1 MLQNGGPFVPLN
13 GINRA
18 SQRGIKTTKMK
29 PIIATALHDLTFPS
43 KTGGVPLCTSHI
55 LLVEDDPILAGM
67 LEMAFHD
74 ADTADFVIERETTIE
89 AAIPLLGS
97 REIDVILLDLNLP
110 DSRGLETFWKI
121 QRVAPNLP
129 IIILSG
135 LADEALAVESVRA
148 GAQDY
153 FVKGSMSVTVLMR
166 AVRYALERK
175 QLQRQVADY
184 AWQLRTQNEAM
195 KAELELA
202 RDIQLAYLPLGD
214 VDFPRH
220 AAANS
225 SLLHVH
231 SRLQPATQL
240 GGDFFDVLEVSDT
253 NVGIFICDVMGHGA
267 GAGLV
272 AGILRGLIEEA
283 RPWAGD
289 PGMFLSELNCGMRA
303 VLCHTRWPI
312 FATAF
317 YLIADLAKEELRY
330 ANAGHPCPLFRDQ
343 LTGEVGS
350 LAWRPGE
357 QRPALGLFD
366 NVSYATTSRTLQ
378 PSDLFIL
385 YTDGLCEATSPD
397 GMIFG
402 IDRLFSNVREQ
413 GNRPTP
419 ELFDFLLEDAKSFSA
434 RETFED
440 DVCIL
445 GIQMLPCADE
455 TRHELC
461 GDLRQSHRNES
472 DNEEEPKMGQSLWRP
487 GEVRAYYRPGE

>member
-1 MLQNGGPFVPLN
+1 M
-13 GINRA
+13 
-18 SQRGIKTTKMK
+18 KT
-29 PIIATALHDLTFPS
+29 IATESLDHTIPGTTACVSLS
-43 KTGGVPLCTSHI
+43 ASHI
-55 LLVEDDPILAGM
+55 LFVEDDPALAGA
-67 LEMAFHD
+67 LEIAFRD
-74 ADTADFVIERETTIE
+74 ADTVDFVIQRGATLR
-89 AAIPLLGS
+89 AAIALLGS

-110 DSRGLETFWKI
+110 DSRGLETFSKI
-121 QRVAPNLP
+121 QRVAPELP
-129 IIILSG
+129 VIILSG
-135 LADEALAVESVRA
+135 LADEALAMESVRA

-153 FVKGSMSVTVLMR
+153 FVKGSMRLPVLMR

-175 QLQRQVADY
+175 QFQRQLANY
-184 AWQLRTQNEAM
+184 ASQLRIQNEVM
-195 KAELELA
+195 KAELDLA
-202 RDIQLAYLPLGD
+202 REIQRAYLPLGD
-214 VDFPRH
+214 AEFPRH

-225 SLLHVH
+225 ALLHVH
-231 SRLQPATQL
+231 SRLQPATAL
-240 GGDFFDVLEVSDT
+240 GGDFFNILEVSDSQ
-253 NVGIFICDVMGHGA
+253 VGIFIGDVMGHGV

-289 PGMFLSELNCGMRA
+289 AGMFLNELNCGMRA

-366 NVSYATTSRTLQ
+366 NVSYATRRRALR
-378 PSDLFIL
+378 PNDLFIL
-385 YTDGLCEATSPD
+385 YTDGLCEASSPD

-402 IDRLFSNVREQ
+402 IDRLFSGVREQ
-413 GNRPTP
+413 GHRPTS
-419 ELFDFLLEDAKSFSA
+419 ELFDFLLEDAKTFSA

-440 DVCIL
+440 DVCML
-445 GIQMLPCADE
+445 GIQMLPRAAENEICP
-455 TRHELC
+455 ELS
-461 GDLRQSHRNES
+461 GNFQQPHRCES
-472 DNEEEPKMGQSLWRP
+472 DIEE
-487 GEVRAYYRPGE
+487 AA